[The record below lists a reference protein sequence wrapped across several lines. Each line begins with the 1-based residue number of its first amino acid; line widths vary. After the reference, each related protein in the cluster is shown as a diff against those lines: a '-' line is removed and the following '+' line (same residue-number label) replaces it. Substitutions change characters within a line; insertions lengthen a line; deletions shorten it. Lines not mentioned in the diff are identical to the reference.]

1 VPNKAVIDSGPLIAL
16 FDRDDAWHAS
26 VLAFFKELEGQLYTT
41 IAVLTE
47 VSHLLDFH
55 VDVQLSFLDWVAKG
69 AIEIVDLNSEDL
81 RVICTLSQK
90 YSDLPMDFADASLV
104 HISEKL
110 GIKSVISI
118 DCDFNVYRTL
128 SNGYLT
134 NLLVQ

>member
-1 VPNKAVIDSGPLIAL
+1 MICENSIPFSSFITDC
-16 FDRDDAWHAS
+16 F
-26 VLAFFKELEGQLYTT
+26 T
-41 IAVLTE
+41 
-47 VSHLLDFH
+47 LLD
-55 VDVQLSFLDWVAKG
+55 LDWVAKG

-118 DCDFNVYRTL
+118 DSDFSVYRTL